1 MSQQLIEQT
10 YDRLQTA
17 QQSDLQIG
25 SFVVH
30 VARSADLQALYLATP
45 IFNGGG
51 YLPGSVRSAVSGA
64 GLISSGGG
72 IQAALVVDEEAG
84 VVSLHY
90 QVAWS
95 ERSPVGFTS
104 IVEEFAMV
112 AEEWE
117 RLLDEHGEQ
126 DLVWIPL
133 S

>member
-10 YDRLQTA
+10 YDRLQTT
-17 QQSDLQIG
+17 QQSDVQLG

-30 VARSADLQALYLATP
+30 VARSADLQTLYLATP
-45 IFNGGG
+45 VFNGGG
-51 YLPGSVRSAVSGA
+51 YLPGSVRAAVSQA
-64 GLISSGGG
+64 GLISSAGGTR
-72 IQAALVVDEEAG
+72 AALVIDDKAG

-90 QVAWS
+90 QLAWN

-104 IVEEFAMV
+104 TIEEFLMV

-117 RLLDEHGEQ
+117 RLLDEHGQQ
-126 DLVWIPL
+126 DLVWVPR